1 MRDYSRILIVVI
13 TIVFLGMLYLSG
25 SQGWWVSSF
34 RNDRVIREYQKERRA
49 YGVGYYGN
57 GSSRSGRLRNRSS
70 RSFRG
75 GSRRG
80 GK

>member
-1 MRDYSRILIVVI
+1 MRDYTRILIVGI
-13 TIVFLGMLYLSG
+13 TIVFLVMLYMSG

-34 RNDRVIREYQKERRA
+34 RNDRVIQEYQKEQRA
-49 YGVGYYGN
+49 YGAGYYGTGN
-57 GSSRSGRLRNRSS
+57 RSGRLRNRSN

>member
-1 MRDYSRILIVVI
+1 MRDYTRLLIVGI
-13 TIVFLGMLYLSG
+13 TIVFLVMLYMSG

-49 YGVGYYGN
+49 AGVGYYGTGN
-57 GSSRSGRLRNRSS
+57 RSGRLRGRSS

>member
-1 MRDYSRILIVVI
+1 MRDYTRILIVGI
-13 TIVFLGMLYLSG
+13 TIVFLVMLYMSG

-34 RNDRVIREYQKERRA
+34 RNDRVIREYQKEQRA
-49 YGVGYYGN
+49 YGVGYSGTAN
-57 GSSRSGRLRNRSS
+57 RSGRFRNRSN